1 MKFGKKLKIVSKK
14 ELDSE
19 PVHNKK
25 YPKAKIKPYNGKI
38 SAHFYNDKIRKK
50 VSRFICF
57 IEFFCVYLSYQLF
70 SILFLERV
78 KIIILKCF

>member
-1 MKFGKKLKIVSKK
+1 MKFGKKLKIISKK

-25 YPKAKIKPYNGKI
+25 YPKVEIKPYNGKI
-38 SAHFYNDKIRKK
+38 SANFHNDKIRKK

-57 IEFFCVYLSYQLF
+57 IGIFCVYLSNQLF